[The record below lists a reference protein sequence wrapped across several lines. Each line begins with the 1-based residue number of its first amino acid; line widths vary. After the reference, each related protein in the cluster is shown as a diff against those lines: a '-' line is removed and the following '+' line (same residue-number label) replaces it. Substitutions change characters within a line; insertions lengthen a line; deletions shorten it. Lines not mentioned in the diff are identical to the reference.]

1 MSFKSV
7 RADVAL
13 ILVTCLVLAP
23 SLAQAAPLAA
33 AAPKPVT
40 TSSVTVNVDDSAQ
53 RVDATYS
60 TADDV
65 LAYQGQFFS
74 NAQGAP
80 ESFSASVS
88 SEKGGTFAE
97 GSFAKDHFWIRLGAV
112 EIDSSSPITEEQG
125 EMIAAFAATE
135 NATQLRKMVQALYLE
150 APGESRYL
158 LALTAMVMVVD
169 AGAGAP
175 AQAGNDCFGC
185 CGPGCWGCTGCY
197 TKACR
202 AHDQCVKDHGHLDI
216 RCLIGLIPAIWSLI
230 SECLLNINWWLA

>member
-1 MSFKSV
+1 MRLKSV
-7 RADVAL
+7 RAS
-13 ILVTCLVLAP
+13 LVLLLAACLLLAP

-33 AAPKPVT
+33 AAPKPVS
-40 TSSVTVNVDDSAQ
+40 TSSVTVNVDNSAQ
-53 RVDATYS
+53 RIDATYS
-60 TADDV
+60 TADDL

-80 ESFSASVS
+80 ESFTASVGS
-88 SEKGGTFAE
+88 QKSGTFAE

-112 EIDSSSPITEEQG
+112 EIDSASPITEEQA

-135 NATQLRKMVQALYLE
+135 DATELRKMVQALYLE
-150 APGESRYL
+150 ASAEKRYL

-175 AQAGNDCFGC
+175 AQAADDCFGC

-202 AHDQCVKDHGHLDI
+202 AHDQCVKDHGHLH
-216 RCLIGLIPAIWSLI
+216 CLLGLIPAIWSLI
-230 SECLLNINWWLA
+230 AECLLNLNWWLA